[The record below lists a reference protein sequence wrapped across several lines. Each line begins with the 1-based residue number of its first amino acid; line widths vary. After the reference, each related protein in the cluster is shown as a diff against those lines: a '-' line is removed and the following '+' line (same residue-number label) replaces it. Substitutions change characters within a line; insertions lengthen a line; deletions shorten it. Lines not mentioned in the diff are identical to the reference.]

1 MRSPAHVKPAERALT
16 EPDVALTDFALAV
29 ECALLARLLG
39 RAGPAASRLRVTFV
53 VFFASIGASAL
64 AGGAMHGFCLE
75 ASGAGHRLLWPATLL
90 GIGVTA
96 AAAWIAGARML
107 LRPPFARVITW
118 AAALGFA
125 AYAARVLSGSQE
137 FRVAVLFYLP
147 AALFLTIAHLV
158 LFVRTRAREIGIG
171 LAGLG
176 LSFAAAFVQQARVAL
191 HPVYFTHNA
200 VYHVLQG
207 IALFLIF
214 LGARRLA
221 RDETETH
228 KD

>member
-1 MRSPAHVKPAERALT
+1 LT
-16 EPDVALTDFALAV
+16 EPDVTLTDYALAL
-29 ECALLARLLG
+29 ECALLARLLWS
-39 RAGPAASRLRVTFV
+39 GPAASALRGPFV
-53 VFFASIGASAL
+53 AFFASIGWSAL
-64 AGGAMHGFCLE
+64 AGGTVHGFFLDE
-75 ASGAGHRLLWPATLL
+75 TSAGHRLLWPATLL
-90 GIGVTA
+90 GIGTA
-96 AAAWIAGARML
+96 AVAAWIAGARML
-107 LRPPFARVITW
+107 LGAPVARAVAW
-118 AAALGFA
+118 AAVLALA

-147 AALFLTIAHLV
+147 AVLFLTVAHAV

-171 LAGLG
+171 LGGLG
-176 LSFAAAFVQQARVAL
+176 LGFAAAFLQQARVAL

-221 RDETETH
+221 REETETH
-228 KD
+228 KV